1 MKLHDPTNKKGY
13 NPGTLLVIEKLT
25 GEKDCIMDL
34 ELSGPRADC
43 KRMEGLLLGIM
54 GRCSKKYFCNRVE
67 LRLLFVFQNT
77 D

>member
-1 MKLHDPTNKKGY
+1 
-13 NPGTLLVIEKLT
+13 
-25 GEKDCIMDL
+25 MDL

-43 KRMEGLLLGIM
+43 KRMVGLMLGIM
-54 GRCSKKYFCNRVE
+54 GGCSKKYFCNRVE